1 MIGDVV
7 WKVVWYIANYF
18 YKITLFDDVISQS
31 SMYFDD
37 LFLNVFSPTEYVP
50 EIKIAKKT

>member
-18 YKITLFDDVISQS
+18 YKITSFDDVISQS

>member
-18 YKITLFDDVISQS
+18 YKITSFDDVISQS

-37 LFLNVFSPTEYVP
+37 LFLNVFSPAEYVP